1 MKLFNSN
8 LIMEKGNKRIGATMY
23 TAPHMEA
30 IEIEAE
36 NTILASAS
44 VTTDSD
50 SLEDGTMISWDEDE

>member
-1 MKLFNSN
+1 
-8 LIMEKGNKRIGATMY
+8 MEKGNKRIGATMY

-50 SLEDGTMISWDEDE
+50 SFEDGTMISWDEDE